1 MRDGEFS
8 HCRTANMNI
17 SLPPRVILKPSVV
30 SMAAMLASLAAW
42 LFPSFGVLRKGFD
55 YPSRV
60 DFSSFVVLACWYLL
74 IFMSFTLGEK
84 VGRLI
89 VFRRSAL
96 RERSFYL
103 DSNLLYYILS
113 FLSAIGIATTLI
125 RIFQVLS
132 LQQAIVF
139 VALGQANSLKEALYE
154 DYSIGLVSLR
164 YLVLYSASIAL
175 YRIIRWRSF
184 RPLNIFN
191 VLMLGITALL
201 LGSRLILIATLL
213 TVVFL
218 LSFGKR
224 SIRFSIPK
232 LTIFATLLFLI
243 LSALNFSRN
252 ANYYESNKL
261 SFGLAGVSEI
271 LAYLGS
277 PFQVAI
283 GSAPVVDQL
292 VAGGGETYRNYVDV
306 EENLNTNSAFVLLH
320 EQMGYA
326 SWAYIAA
333 ICLFMGFVFEVLA
346 SLGKTIFLL
355 PCGIILYGSAELWRL
370 DLFHQGIFIVWF
382 VMGIGLPVFL
392 VGSRRLLVILG
403 GGGGTAGPA

>member
-1 MRDGEFS
+1 
-8 HCRTANMNI
+8 MNI
-17 SLPPRVILKPSVV
+17 SVPPKGILKPSFV
-30 SMAAMLASLAAW
+30 SMAAMFVSLAAW

-55 YPSRV
+55 SPARV
-60 DFSSFVVLACWYLL
+60 EFSSFVVLACWYLL
-74 IFMSFTLGEK
+74 IFLSFTLGEK
-84 VGRLI
+84 VGRQI
-89 VFRRSAL
+89 APRSSVFK
-96 RERSFYL
+96 ERLLHL
-103 DSNLLYYILS
+103 DSNFFYHIFSL
-113 FLSAIGIATTLI
+113 LSAIGIATTLI
-125 RIFQVLS
+125 RIFQLLS

-139 VALGQANSLKEALYE
+139 VALGQVNSFKEALYE

-164 YLVLYSASIAL
+164 YLVLYPASIAL

-191 VLMLGITALL
+191 VLMLGVAALL
-201 LGSRLILIATLL
+201 LGSRLILIATVL
-213 TVVFL
+213 TTVFL
-218 LSFGKR
+218 LGFGKR

-243 LSALNFSRN
+243 LSVLNFSRN
-252 ANYYESNKL
+252 ADYYERNKL

-292 VAGGGETYRNYVDV
+292 VAGGDQTYRNYVD
-306 EENLNTNSAFVLLH
+306 EETVLNTNSAFVHLH
-320 EQMGYA
+320 EQMGYV

-333 ICLFMGFVFEVLA
+333 MCLFMGFVFEVLA
-346 SLGKTIFLL
+346 SFGKTIFLL

-392 VGSRRLLVILG
+392 IGGRRLLAILG
-403 GGGGTAGPA
+403 GGGGMAGPAQLRAQN

>member
-1 MRDGEFS
+1 M
-8 HCRTANMNI
+8 TI
-17 SLPPRVILKPSVV
+17 SLAPRAILKPSIV

-55 YPSRV
+55 QPSQV
-60 DFSSFVVLACWYLL
+60 NFFSFVILACWYLL
-74 IFMSFTLGEK
+74 IFMAFTVGEK
-84 VGRLI
+84 AGALFFR
-89 VFRRSAL
+89 RRSAPG
-96 RERSFYL
+96 ERLFSL
-103 DSNLLYYILS
+103 DSNVLYYIFS
-113 FLSAIGIATTLI
+113 FLSMIGMATTLV
-125 RIFQVLS
+125 RIFRLLS
-132 LQQAIVF
+132 LQQAIIF
-139 VALGQANSLKEALYE
+139 IALGQANSFKDALYE

-164 YLVLYSASIAL
+164 YLVLFSAAIAL
-175 YRIIRWRSF
+175 YRIIRWKSF

-191 VLMLGITALL
+191 VLMLGAAALL
-201 LGSRLILIATLL
+201 LGSRLIFIATLL

-224 SIRFSIPK
+224 SIRFSVRK
-232 LTIFATLLFLI
+232 LILFATLLFLL

-252 ANYYESNKL
+252 ANYYEQNRL

-283 GSAPVVDQL
+283 GSAPVIDQL
-292 VAGGGETYRNYVDV
+292 VAGGDQTYRNYVD
-306 EENLNTNSAFVLLH
+306 EEVVLNTNSAFVHLH
-320 EQMGYA
+320 EQMGYVC
-326 SWAYIAA
+326 WAYIAA

-346 SLGKTIFLL
+346 SLGKTFFLL

-382 VMGIGLPVFL
+382 VVGIGLPL
-392 VGSRRLLVILG
+392 ALMAGRRLLVILAG
-403 GGGGTAGPA
+403 GGEAAGAIF

>member
-1 MRDGEFS
+1 
-8 HCRTANMNI
+8 MNI

-30 SMAAMLASLAAW
+30 SMAAMFASLAAW

-60 DFSSFVVLACWYLL
+60 DFSSCVVLACWYLL
-74 IFMSFTLGEK
+74 IFMSFTVGEK

-89 VFRRSAL
+89 VLRRSAL
-96 RERSFYL
+96 RERLFYL

-125 RIFQVLS
+125 KIFQSLS

-201 LGSRLILIATLL
+201 LGSRLIFIATLL

-218 LSFGKR
+218 LSFGKK

-252 ANYYESNKL
+252 ANYYERNKL

-292 VAGGGETYRNYVDV
+292 VAGGDQTYRNYVD
-306 EENLNTNSAFVLLH
+306 EEINLNTNSAFVHLH
-320 EQMGYA
+320 EQMGYV

-333 ICLFMGFVFEVLA
+333 ICLFMGFVFEILA

-392 VGSRRLLVILG
+392 IGGRRLLVILG
-403 GGGGTAGPA
+403 GGGGMAGPA

>member
-1 MRDGEFS
+1 
-8 HCRTANMNI
+8 MNI

-30 SMAAMLASLAAW
+30 SMAAMFASLAAW

-60 DFSSFVVLACWYLL
+60 DFSSCVVLACWYLL
-74 IFMSFTLGEK
+74 IFMSFTVGEK

-89 VFRRSAL
+89 VLRRSAL
-96 RERSFYL
+96 RERLFYL

-125 RIFQVLS
+125 KIFQSLS

-252 ANYYESNKL
+252 ANYYERNKL

-292 VAGGGETYRNYVDV
+292 VAGGDQTYRNYVD
-306 EENLNTNSAFVLLH
+306 EEINLNTNSAFVHLH
-320 EQMGYA
+320 EQMGYV
-326 SWAYIAA
+326 SWGYIAA
-333 ICLFMGFVFEVLA
+333 ICLFMGFVFEILA

-392 VGSRRLLVILG
+392 IGGRRLLVILG
-403 GGGGTAGPA
+403 GGGGMAGPA

>member
-1 MRDGEFS
+1 
-8 HCRTANMNI
+8 MNI
-17 SLPPRVILKPSVV
+17 SLPPRVILKPAVV

-89 VFRRSAL
+89 VLRRSAL
-96 RERSFYL
+96 REKLFYL

-252 ANYYESNKL
+252 ANYYETNKL

-333 ICLFMGFVFEVLA
+333 ICLFMGFVFEFLA
-346 SLGKTIFLL
+346 SLGKTVFLL
-355 PCGIILYGSAELWRL
+355 PCGTILYGSAELWRL

-392 VGSRRLLVILG
+392 IGGRRLLVILG
-403 GGGGTAGPA
+403 GGGGMAGPA

>member
-1 MRDGEFS
+1 
-8 HCRTANMNI
+8 MNI
-17 SLPPRVILKPSVV
+17 SLPPKVILRPSVV
-30 SMAAMLASLAAW
+30 SMAAMFASLVAW

-55 YPSRV
+55 HPARV
-60 DFSSFVVLACWYLL
+60 DFSSCVILACWYLL
-74 IFMSFTLGEK
+74 IFMSFTIGEK
-84 VGRLI
+84 VGRVI
-89 VFRRSAL
+89 VLRRSAL
-96 RERSFYL
+96 REKLFNL
-103 DSNLLYYILS
+103 DSNLLYYIFS
-113 FLSAIGIATTLI
+113 FLGAIGIATTLI
-125 RIFQVLS
+125 KIFQLLS
-132 LQQAIVF
+132 LQEAVVF

-175 YRIIRWRSF
+175 YRIIRRRSF
-184 RPLNIFN
+184 RPLNILN
-191 VLMLGITALL
+191 VLMLATTALL
-201 LGSRLILIATLL
+201 SSRLIFIATLL

-224 SIRFSIPK
+224 SIRFSVPK
-232 LTIFATLLFLI
+232 LTLFATLLFLI
-243 LSALNFSRN
+243 LAVLNFSRN
-252 ANYYESNKL
+252 ASYYEQNRL

-306 EENLNTNSAFVLLH
+306 EENLNTNSAFVHLH

-326 SWAYIAA
+326 SWAYVTA
-333 ICLFMGFVFEVLA
+333 ICLFMGFVFEFLSA
-346 SLGKTIFLL
+346 LGKTIFLL
-355 PCGIILYGSAELWRL
+355 PCSTILYGSAELWRL

-382 VMGIGLPVFL
+382 VIGIGLPVFL
-392 VGSRRLLVILG
+392 IGGRRLFVILG
-403 GGGGTAGPA
+403 GGGEMAGPA

>member
-1 MRDGEFS
+1 
-8 HCRTANMNI
+8 
-17 SLPPRVILKPSVV
+17 
-30 SMAAMLASLAAW
+30 MAGVFGSLAAW

-55 YPSRV
+55 YPARV
-60 DFSSFVVLACWYLL
+60 DFSSCVVLACWYLL

-84 VGRLI
+84 VGRII
-89 VFRRSAL
+89 VLRRSAARGRL
-96 RERSFYL
+96 FNL
-103 DSNLLYYILS
+103 DSNLLYYIFS

-125 RIFQVLS
+125 KIFQFLS

-175 YRIIRWRSF
+175 YRIIRRRSF
-184 RPLNIFN
+184 RPLNILN

-201 LGSRLILIATLL
+201 SSRLILIATLL

-224 SIRFSIPK
+224 SIKFSIPK
-232 LTIFATLLFLI
+232 LTLFATLLFLI
-243 LSALNFSRN
+243 LSVLNFSRN
-252 ANYYESNKL
+252 ADYYETNKL

-333 ICLFMGFVFEVLA
+333 ICLFMGFVFEFLA
-346 SLGKTIFLL
+346 SFGKTVFLL

-392 VGSRRLLVILG
+392 IGGRRLLVILG
-403 GGGGTAGPA
+403 GGGGMAGPA

>member
-1 MRDGEFS
+1 
-8 HCRTANMNI
+8 
-17 SLPPRVILKPSVV
+17 
-30 SMAAMLASLAAW
+30 MAAMFASLAAW

-60 DFSSFVVLACWYLL
+60 DFSSCVVLACWYLL
-74 IFMSFTLGEK
+74 IFMSFTVGEK

-89 VFRRSAL
+89 VLRRSAL
-96 RERSFYL
+96 RERLFYL

-125 RIFQVLS
+125 KIFQSLS

-184 RPLNIFN
+184 RPLNILN

-201 LGSRLILIATLL
+201 LGSRLIFIATLL

-218 LSFGKR
+218 LSFGKK

-252 ANYYESNKL
+252 ANYYERNKL

-292 VAGGGETYRNYVDV
+292 VAGGDQTYRNYVD
-306 EENLNTNSAFVLLH
+306 EEINLNTNSAFVHLH
-320 EQMGYA
+320 EQMGYV
-326 SWAYIAA
+326 SWGYIAA
-333 ICLFMGFVFEVLA
+333 ICLFMGFVFEILA

-392 VGSRRLLVILG
+392 IGGRRLLVILG
-403 GGGGTAGPA
+403 GGGGMAGPA